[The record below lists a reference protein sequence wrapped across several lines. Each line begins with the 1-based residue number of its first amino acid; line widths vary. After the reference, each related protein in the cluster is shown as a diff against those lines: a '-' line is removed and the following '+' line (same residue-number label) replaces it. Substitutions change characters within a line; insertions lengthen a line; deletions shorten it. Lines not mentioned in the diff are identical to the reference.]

1 MQGSTPIWAGLTP
14 EEHEFQY
21 NPQKAFP
28 DFAQSRTLREPLNAK
43 AHAELSQRT
52 DIAFGDHPLRKV
64 DIYPANRSD
73 PAPVHIFFH
82 GGYWRAQDKAGFA
95 YIAPMLVARGITT
108 VVANYELCPDSTLD
122 GVVDSALA
130 AVEWVHRNIG
140 SYGGDKMAVS
150 LSGHSAGGHLVAE
163 ILAADWEK
171 RGIDPA
177 FIVGAVAVSG
187 IYDPSPAIQIT
198 VNEQLRLTP
207 EIADR
212 HNVEVRPPLVKCP
225 VSLFAGGRE
234 PWQWIDQTY
243 RYAHHLHRNGI
254 TPQVHVLP
262 AYGHFDILMDFVG
275 EEQPIGSALLKAALP
290 E

>member
-52 DIAFGDHPLRKV
+52 DVAFGDHPLRKV
-64 DIYPANRSD
+64 DVYPANRSD

-95 YIAPMLVARGITT
+95 YIASMLVARGITT
-108 VVANYELCPDSTLD
+108 VIANYELCPDSTLD

-275 EEQPIGSALLKAALP
+275 EEQPIGWALLKAALP